1 MFCNFTGVLSFV
13 VGETCGTITTDSDVG
28 LVLTDFVFG
37 ATTAT
42 VVEGDFKLGDTV
54 IGCGTVSN
62 PSGFSSQRGVP
73 GLSSQ
78 SSVLWRRDECDD
90 EDPPPTEEDEDDCL
104 AEESLLAKRF
114 RGRFSRS

>member
-1 MFCNFTGVLSFV
+1 VFCNFTGVFSFV
-13 VGETCGTITTDSDVG
+13 VGETCGTITTDSDDG